1 MYNIV
6 ENYET
11 ENSFVENLNLSK
23 LAKFVLENEDVQENA
38 CASLNFISA
47 SSICELNNKYRDINK
62 PTDVL
67 SFECDGVEDDKYFI
81 QDDSYELGD
90 IFICVE
96 VAETNA
102 KKFNTN
108 LESELKLLVV
118 HGMLHLCG
126 YDHIKDE
133 DAAIMEAKEEEI
145 LDNFLQLNG

>member
-11 ENSFVENLNLSK
+11 ENSFVENLNLSN
-23 LAKFVLENEDVQENA
+23 LAKFVLKYEYVQDNA
-38 CASLNFISA
+38 CASLNFIS
-47 SSICELNNKYRDINK
+47 SSQIHELNKKYRDIDR

-81 QDDSYELGD
+81 QDDNYELGD

-96 VAETNA
+96 IAETNA
-102 KKFNTN
+102 KKFNTS

-133 DAAIMEAKEEEI
+133 DAVIMEAKEEEI
-145 LDNFLQLNG
+145 LDKFLQLNG